1 MRPKL
6 AAEPWTGKT
15 KDTAAQRYQV
25 EPQKLEEASTVYI
38 DDAAFWE
45 QKYPGYTLNRVE
57 TKVSNAGQRH
67 TVVILRRAECWH
79 GRGNIY
85 RPRRK

>member
-1 MRPKL
+1 M
-6 AAEPWTGKT
+6 
-15 KDTAAQRYQV
+15 
-25 EPQKLEEASTVYI
+25 YI

-45 QKYPGYTLNRVE
+45 QKYTGYTLNRVE

-67 TVVILRRAECWH
+67 TTVILRRAECWH